1 MVWNAHLQLAY
12 GFDQGRT
19 LPTLRRHEGP
29 LRVQKGFTPEGEAVW
44 HQIVVHPPGGIA
56 GGDHLHIEVKANA
69 QAHAL
74 LTSPGA
80 AKWYRSSGSDR
91 PARQYLHLVAE
102 DQATIEWLP
111 METLFFSATQAKL
124 ETRIDLHP
132 SARVMALDVCCLGRP
147 SAGERFDHGQ
157 VSLLTRIFRGDELM
171 FQESAQI
178 DPLRSQ
184 ASAGLAGH
192 AAWGSLICAAPH
204 LEQSLAQVDY
214 RAWQAELKSRG
225 LAATLLG
232 NVLVVRWLGPRADQG
247 MSHLREA
254 WAFLRPLVLGRA
266 AVRPRI
272 WAT

>member
-19 LPTLRRHEGP
+19 VPTLRRHEGP

-56 GGDHLHIEVKANA
+56 GGDHLHIEVEAEA
-69 QAHAL
+69 RAHAL

-80 AKWYRSSGSDR
+80 AKWYRSSGTDR
-91 PARQYLHLVAE
+91 PARQNLHLLARE
-102 DQATIEWLP
+102 HATIEWLP
-111 METLFFSATQAKL
+111 METLFFSATQARL

-132 SARVMALDVCCLGRP
+132 TARLMALEVCCLGRP
-147 SAGERFDHGQ
+147 SAGERFDQGE
-157 VSLLTRIFRGDELM
+157 VSVLTRIFRAEDLV

-178 DPLRSQ
+178 DPLRSR
-184 ASAGLAGH
+184 AMAGLAGH
-192 AAWGSLICAAPH
+192 AAWGSLICAAPN
-204 LEQSLAQVDY
+204 LEQSLARFDY
-214 RAWQAELKSRG
+214 RAWQAEIKSHG
-225 LAATLLG
+225 LAATSLG
-232 NVLVVRWLGPRADQG
+232 NVLVVRWLGARADQG
-247 MSHLREA
+247 MLRLREA
-254 WAFLRPLVLGRA
+254 WAYLRPVLIERA

>member
-56 GGDHLHIEVKANA
+56 GGDHLHIEVKAEA
-69 QAHAL
+69 HAHAL

-80 AKWYRSSGSDR
+80 AKWYRSSGTDR
-91 PARQYLHLVAE
+91 PARQNLHLVVKEHAI
-102 DQATIEWLP
+102 IEWLP
-111 METLFFSATQAKL
+111 METLFFSATQARL
-124 ETRIDLHP
+124 DTRIDLHP
-132 SARVMALDVCCLGRP
+132 TARVMALDVSCLGRP
-147 SAGERFDHGQ
+147 SAGERFDQGQ
-157 VSLLTRIFRGDELM
+157 VCLLTRIFRGDELM
-171 FQESAQI
+171 FHESAQI
-178 DPLRSQ
+178 DPLGAQ
-184 ASAGLAGH
+184 ATAGLAGH
-192 AAWGSLICAAPH
+192 AAWGSLICASPN
-204 LEQSLAQVDY
+204 LQQSLAQFDY
-214 RAWQAELKSRG
+214 RAWQAEIKGRG

-232 NVLVVRWLGPRADQG
+232 HVLVVRWLGDRADQG
-247 MSHLREA
+247 MAHLREA
-254 WAFLRPLVLGRA
+254 WAYLRPFVLERA